1 MTTRRGAQNARHLP
15 RYYVLVPKK
24 HGFVRVVNLLCHGRT
39 FVTTGGVLTCG
50 ELSLPLSAQDRHVVQ
65 LLIEHAPYSEFLEH
79 PFCSEGKSWPARHR
93 GDIHRSR
100 YSKQAGVGAALNGYG
115 CSLCCAPGLQAASFQ
130 GGKVWSGDA
139 PFAALP
145 SAAWE
150 QALLKVTSVLDAS
163 SASLDSCKVPIVGL
177 VWNKSC
183 ACSHLF
189 LRQHLTFRTWS
200 YERN

>member
-1 MTTRRGAQNARHLP
+1 M
-15 RYYVLVPKK
+15 
-24 HGFVRVVNLLCHGRT
+24 
-39 FVTTGGVLTCG
+39 
-50 ELSLPLSAQDRHVVQ
+50 Q

-93 GDIHRSR
+93 GDIHHSR

-115 CSLCCAPGLQAASFQ
+115 FSLCCAPGLQAASFQ

-150 QALLKVTSVLDAS
+150 QALLKVTSVLDGCIFGMTRFMQDTNS
-163 SASLDSCKVPIVGL
+163 RFGL
-177 VWNKSC
+177 EHELC
-183 ACSHLF
+183 MQPFF
-189 LRQHLTFRTWS
+189 LETAFDLQNLELRAKLILET
-200 YERN
+200 